1 MTTLVMT
8 MTSIITRLL
17 IGRTSLLAAV
27 NHRSGPAPVVIT
39 TNHLVVSH
47 LLGTWLRRNRVLAY
61 RYGTRGVPMP
71 VAKERLFST
80 RVMLLTA
87 DALLTVCRELVPGIL
102 VLMGI
107 GRL

>member
-1 MTTLVMT
+1 MTTLMMT
-8 MTSIITRLL
+8 TWIISLLL
-17 IGRTSLLAAV
+17 IGRVSLLSAV
-27 NHRSGPAPVVIT
+27 NHRSGSAPVVIT

-47 LLGTWLRRNRVLAY
+47 LFGTWLRRNRVLAY

-87 DALLTVCRELVPGIL
+87 DALLPVCRELVPGIL